1 MGVLSSREAVE
12 DYIHGDPFFVNGM
25 ICKWYVREWA
35 NMFACSTVHEPRK
48 LYFI

>member
-1 MGVLSSREAVE
+1 MNSPDEPLSSMGVLSSREAVE

-35 NMFACSTVHEPRK
+35 SMFAC
-48 LYFI
+48 